1 MCRIFCHSCTVLI
14 KEGGGARLTGSIHPA
29 LRRRKLEVGW
39 VWEKAQTAGTFWSR
53 RSDSEQPFS
62 LEGRRLISLTAWGRA
77 WGGGGLARYM
87 GPWCI
92 NLCSWRGPHLVLW
105 LILAS
110 WLPSSLQS
118 TQWVGSGDRQAGRQH
133 GGGSRQ
139 RERQLRPRTE
149 SVPRHSKPGSRCG
162 GPQGTSLE
170 LLPPSLPCY
179 LINAICC
186 VCTFSQRN

>member
-77 WGGGGLARYM
+77 WGRGGLARYM

-139 RERQLRPRTE
+139 RERQLRPRTV
-149 SVPRHSKPGSRCG
+149 SSLAQQAGLQVWRAPRYKPGAPS
-162 GPQGTSLE
+162 PFSA
-170 LLPPSLPCY
+170 LLP
-179 LINAICC
+179 N
-186 VCTFSQRN
+186 QRHMLCLHV